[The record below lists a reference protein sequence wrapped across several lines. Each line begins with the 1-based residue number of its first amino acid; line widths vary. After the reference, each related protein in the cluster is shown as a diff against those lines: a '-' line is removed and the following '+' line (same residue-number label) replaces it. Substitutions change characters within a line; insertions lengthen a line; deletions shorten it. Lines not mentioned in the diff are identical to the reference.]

1 MAIFKII
8 NNKGRTHKHK
18 IIKNC
23 LSYVLQEEK
32 VKDYYVGVEGPHAYK
47 EITADSIFKSFIEDK
62 KFFNKDSG
70 KMLIHSVISFHP
82 NEKIDFWGAFKFGEE
97 FVQRVFK
104 GYETLYAVHQDKG
117 HIHIH
122 FITNSVNY
130 NNGKKFHSSKK
141 DLQQIKNICNE
152 LSLKRGMK
160 IPEKGKHYDGTIIE
174 DRVSAWDKNKYYV
187 LKEDMG
193 NSYVYECYV
202 ANLLAISKC
211 STKDE
216 YIAYM
221 ESIGWK
227 TKWVDNRKYITFEKS
242 ETEKV
247 RDKTIAKTFNIKDFN
262 KGGILNELERNARQ
276 SNDNRNEQQ
285 YAREAQEE
293 CRSLRECKQ
302 EFEEEYQREL
312 GEYYREVEEF
322 IKSRGNPTTE
332 DISIREGIAN
342 IEETQPAI
350 REVSRRE
357 IERNKRKRSGQDN
370 VHRYDVQ
377 TAEQDR

>member
-1 MAIFKII
+1 
-8 NNKGRTHKHK
+8 
-18 IIKNC
+18 
-23 LSYVLQEEK
+23 
-32 VKDYYVGVEGPHAYK
+32 
-47 EITADSIFKSFIEDK
+47 
-62 KFFNKDSG
+62 
-70 KMLIHSVISFHP
+70 
-82 NEKIDFWGAFKFGEE
+82 
-97 FVQRVFK
+97 
-104 GYETLYAVHQDKG
+104 
-117 HIHIH
+117 
-122 FITNSVNY
+122 
-130 NNGKKFHSSKK
+130 
-141 DLQQIKNICNE
+141 
-152 LSLKRGMK
+152 MK

-174 DRVSAWDKNKYYV
+174 ERVSAWDKNKYYV
-187 LKEDMG
+187 IKEDMG

-276 SNDNRNEQQ
+276 SNNNRNEQQ
-285 YAREAQEE
+285 HARKAQEE

-312 GEYYREVEEF
+312 GEYYKEVEEF
-322 IKSRGNPTTE
+322 IKSRGKSTTE

-342 IEETQPAI
+342 FEETQFGF
-350 REVSRRE
+350 REDSRRK